1 MTDDP
6 NNSNNDNK
14 GGIPVY
20 VIIILVII
28 IIAVFIF
35 IGKLLDAVE
44 SVFMSDDFKDDVNH
58 AVTTIQ
64 QETYDSKLEA
74 LTGELAE
81 ILEQDDYVQYDV
93 ENGIITIDIFDED
106 LYVPEEEL
114 DATRYGID
122 LFGIVP
128 DTLFNQII
136 HWYNTKGEYPYVILN
151 MCDAEGHILYKL
163 EGDSEIE
170 ENYYAVLSGGVGEL
184 VNKTYLY
191 MDNGEYKYIQVQS
204 HTTYWGSTEWV
215 DKVTKVGKLTW
226 PQQVIDVAKENGSDG
241 WVKINVDIP
250 ETAHQKGYNKGDLIT
265 INELRMLI
273 SIK

>member
-93 ENGIITIDIFDED
+93 ENGIII
-106 LYVPEEEL
+106 
-114 DATRYGID
+114 
-122 LFGIVP
+122 
-128 DTLFNQII
+128 
-136 HWYNTKGEYPYVILN
+136 
-151 MCDAEGHILYKL
+151 
-163 EGDSEIE
+163 
-170 ENYYAVLSGGVGEL
+170 
-184 VNKTYLY
+184 Y
-191 MDNGEYKYIQVQS
+191 MF
-204 HTTYWGSTEWV
+204 
-215 DKVTKVGKLTW
+215 
-226 PQQVIDVAKENGSDG
+226 
-241 WVKINVDIP
+241 
-250 ETAHQKGYNKGDLIT
+250 QKKN
-265 INELRMLI
+265 
-273 SIK
+273 

>member
-170 ENYYAVLSGGVGEL
+170 ENY
-184 VNKTYLY
+184 
-191 MDNGEYKYIQVQS
+191 
-204 HTTYWGSTEWV
+204 
-215 DKVTKVGKLTW
+215 
-226 PQQVIDVAKENGSDG
+226 
-241 WVKINVDIP
+241 
-250 ETAHQKGYNKGDLIT
+250 
-265 INELRMLI
+265 
-273 SIK
+273 